1 MTISKVLRHKLR
13 YRFLKTKVKNP
24 NPKENNYKFM
34 SAIFIKIILRSIK
47 MGLTFLF
54 IDETGFQL
62 QNNNYYQWRK
72 SDETIIGVQISDLKN
87 RLILILAIDDENV
100 LASELTYQTVDA
112 LKKLNFFKKLEK
124 IISESEKNY
133 IINMENASYHLT
145 SEIKNFANN
154 KKMKVVTNCPYNST
168 FNVIEYEFLQIKKFI
183 YKDLVKNSIELK
195 QKIINIMNSSENEKT
210 IKKLYLKG
218 LNIYKN
224 YALQP
229 SKR

>member
-1 MTISKVLRHKLR
+1 M
-13 YRFLKTKVKNP
+13 N
-24 NPKENNYKFM
+24 
-34 SAIFIKIILRSIK
+34 
-47 MGLTFLF
+47 
-54 IDETGFQL
+54 
-62 QNNNYYQWRK
+62 
-72 SDETIIGVQISDLKN
+72 
-87 RLILILAIDDENV
+87 
-100 LASELTYQTVDA
+100 
-112 LKKLNFFKKLEK
+112 
-124 IISESEKNY
+124 
-133 IINMENASYHLT
+133 NASYHLT
-145 SEIKNFANN
+145 PEIKNFANN